1 MSIDSVP
8 TIDLSPFLAN
18 TDTNTNTADPD
29 SLKKQKQKCI
39 EQIAD
44 ACKNWGFFYLS
55 NHSHSIS
62 TDTIQTFRTNMATF
76 FHLPQD
82 TLDAIRRTHDNSRGY
97 YDDEL
102 TKGKLDWKRGFD
114 FGAQDGS
121 LDKRGLDGFNQWPE
135 SSSSSSSSSEQ
146 DQDISNF
153 EKDMR
158 DYFGQME
165 ELSEILLG
173 LICQSLMISESSG
186 GLDDDDEFEENNNNG
201 ALKCHFDGNHTS
213 YLRLNYYPK
222 CPDPSSHLSIHHHT
236 DAGALTILYQDDGIT
251 SLQVWKENDNE
262 NENDKQKNGDGGSN
276 GKCHYIPPR
285 KGTFVIN
292 IGDMI
297 QVWSNDRY
305 KAPLHRVQSNALK
318 ERYSAPFF
326 YNPSYSSDVYPLSCS
341 GIGIGASA
349 SESKY
354 HTVNWGEF
362 RAKRFA
368 GDYADEGEEIQI
380 SHFLK

>member
-1 MSIDSVP
+1 
-8 TIDLSPFLAN
+8 
-18 TDTNTNTADPD
+18 
-29 SLKKQKQKCI
+29 
-39 EQIAD
+39 
-44 ACKNWGFFYLS
+44 
-55 NHSHSIS
+55 
-62 TDTIQTFRTNMATF
+62 MATF

-135 SSSSSSSSSEQ
+135 LLSSSSSSSSSPSGSSGSGEE
-146 DQDISNF
+146 DQDISTF

-165 ELSEILLG
+165 KLSEILLG
-173 LICQSLMISESSG
+173 LICQSLMISESSRVLG
-186 GLDDDDEFEENNNNG
+186 NDDDEFQENNNNG

-236 DAGALTILYQDDGIT
+236 DAGALTILYQDDDIT

-262 NENDKQKNGDGGSN
+262 NENDEQKNGDGGSN
-276 GKCHYIPPR
+276 GEWHYIPPR

-341 GIGIGASA
+341 SGIGIGIGTSIGIGIGA

-380 SHFLK
+380 SHFLKK